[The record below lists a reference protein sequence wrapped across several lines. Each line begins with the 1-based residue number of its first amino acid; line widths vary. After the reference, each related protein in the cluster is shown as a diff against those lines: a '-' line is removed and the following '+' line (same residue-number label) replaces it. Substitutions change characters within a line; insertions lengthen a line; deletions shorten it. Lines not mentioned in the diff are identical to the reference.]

1 MNTILW
7 EVKYL
12 SAPKTIRYCQ
22 RCGVKTQH
30 ISSGLF
36 RINAQRKSLD
46 IWLIYNCA
54 QCKKT
59 WNLTVCSRVNPKS
72 LSQDLLEKFTSN
84 NSELAAQYAM
94 DISILKKNGATI
106 EMPPYS
112 VLGENIDLMQE
123 ARVKIVSKYPLSIR
137 VSKILR
143 EKMSLSKSAFD
154 SMAANG
160 IIRAENGTDIHRLR
174 LQRDTVII
182 VGGSGHN
189 TDIKEIK

>member
-12 SAPKTIRYCQ
+12 STPKTIRYCK
-22 RCGVKTQH
+22 RCGVKTQQ

-59 WNLTVCSRVNPKS
+59 WNLPVYSRVNPKS
-72 LSQDLLEKFTSN
+72 LSQDLLNKFTSN
-84 NSELAAQYAM
+84 DSELAEQYAM
-94 DISILKKNGATI
+94 DISLLKKNGAAI
-106 EMPPYS
+106 EMPPYT
-112 VLGENIDLMQE
+112 VLGDNIDLMQE
-123 ARVKIVSKYPLSIR
+123 ARVKIVSKYPLNIR

-143 EKMSLSKSAFD
+143 EKLSLSKSTFD
-154 SMAANG
+154 NMAASG
-160 IIRAENGTDIHRLR
+160 AIRAENGTDIHRLR
-174 LQRDTVII
+174 LQHDAVVII
-182 VGGSGHN
+182 SGRGHH
-189 TDIKEIK
+189 TGTER